1 MENFQFGFHLAG
13 FHLMTP
19 LITSVEPIQ
28 VTIQTDQVLHF
39 TVLFLLWLK
48 FEIRLLQKF
57 YNFSHL
63 NIGPL

>member
-1 MENFQFGFHLAG
+1 
-13 FHLMTP
+13 MTP

-28 VTIQTDQVLHF
+28 VTIQTDQVLHL
-39 TVLFLLWLK
+39 TVLYLLQLK
-48 FEIRLLQKF
+48 FEITLLQKF